1 MKLSFIP
8 TDIPPMNMAAM
19 EISIGNLPLQGIKA
33 LVNIAIILSLGEL
46 IILHPMIPAA
56 LHPSPIHMVR
66 ACLPQAQHFL
76 KHLSRLNAILGK
88 YPKSSK
94 RVNIGKKIAI
104 GGSITE
110 ITQAKVT

>member
-1 MKLSFIP
+1 
-8 TDIPPMNMAAM
+8 PMNMAAM

-56 LHPSPIHMVR
+56 LHPSHIHMIR
-66 ACLPQAQHFL
+66 AWLPKAQHFL
-76 KHLSRLNAILGK
+76 KYLAMVDAILGK
-88 YPKSSK
+88 YPKSPKS
-94 RVNIGKKIAI
+94 VNIGKKIAI